1 MTVLYTKYKA
11 ENNALWSI
19 YVKMV
24 WKSTERFWN
33 LSLEKYGILKWKMC
47 RCVGMCL
54 MLVCHA
60 FLMIMPF
67 VQPILAILLPA
78 VERLLEQCAPD
89 SCTFLPDE
97 AHLLQLLLSKFSEA
111 SAPLLVKDPR
121 CLEVFIRAL
130 GTSAKPY
137 PTMLSF
143 QIIALE
149 QVGGHL
155 EKALYS

>member
-1 MTVLYTKYKA
+1 
-11 ENNALWSI
+11 
-19 YVKMV
+19 
-24 WKSTERFWN
+24 
-33 LSLEKYGILKWKMC
+33 
-47 RCVGMCL
+47 
-54 MLVCHA
+54 MLVCPA
-60 FLMIMPF
+60 FLIIMPF
-67 VQPILAILLPA
+67 VQPVLAILLPA

-97 AHLLQLLLSKFSEA
+97 AHLLQLLLSKFNEA

-137 PTMLSF
+137 PSMPGF

-149 QVGGHL
+149 QVGGRL
-155 EKALYS
+155 EKAFCLEIDNWKFWSVKTPHFSFVITYSIINKFVPFYHSICICHSFYMFYDDAWCV

>member
-1 MTVLYTKYKA
+1 
-11 ENNALWSI
+11 
-19 YVKMV
+19 
-24 WKSTERFWN
+24 
-33 LSLEKYGILKWKMC
+33 
-47 RCVGMCL
+47 

-60 FLMIMPF
+60 FLMIMHF

-97 AHLLQLLLSKFSEA
+97 AHFLQLLLSKFSEA

-137 PTMLSF
+137 PTMPSF

-155 EKALYS
+155 EKALHS